1 MMKKLLNIVSILILF
16 LLSQDAAFSKN
27 STGIPEEQICISNYT
42 EPNDLQQQ
50 FNHFELNKN
59 NDAYRLFVARNF
71 STAEGYA
78 SLLKT
83 ANKLSYFITLKEQN
97 RLQKTS
103 EIRAY
108 YNILNYSTL
117 RNRTGHQVYVLRKI
131 VI

>member
-50 FNHFELNKN
+50 INHFELNKN

>member
-1 MMKKLLNIVSILILF
+1 M
-16 LLSQDAAFSKN
+16 SQDAAFSKN

-50 FNHFELNKN
+50 FDHFELNKN

-71 STAEGYA
+71 SASEGYA